1 MKNIPLH
8 TKIILGIIAGL
19 LWGFISQAFGIDP
32 EITIFYIKPAG
43 TIFINL
49 LLMIAMPLVFVSLIS
64 GVAQLGDVSKFS
76 DMGLKTAGLFLL
88 TTCLAILLGLGL
100 SNIIKPGKRISE
112 ETRHKLEGSLQEK
125 AASAIQKAED
135 VQAKQPLQP
144 LIDIVPKNIVGAA
157 SDNINMLQVV
167 FFSLL
172 IGIALLKIPPDKAQT
187 VIAFFD
193 GLNETIIKLIDMI
206 MILAPFGVFGLIS
219 SLVIETN
226 DADLLLGVLWYSL
239 AVIAGLA
246 IMLFI
251 VYPILMRLFG
261 KFSYWRFFKG
271 LRPAMLLAFSTSS
284 SSATLPVTMQ
294 VVEKNLGIPE
304 KVSGF
309 VLPMGATIN
318 MDGTSL
324 YQCIAAVFIAQ
335 IFNIDLSLIEQ
346 FTILLTALLASI
358 GSAGVPGAGMVM
370 LVIVLKSVGIPLEGI
385 ALILAPDRLLDM
397 CRTLVNVASDAAV
410 AVIVSSGKTEEQ
422 L

>member
-1 MKNIPLH
+1 LKSIPLH
-8 TKIILGIIAGL
+8 TRIILGIIAGL
-19 LWGFISQAFGIDP
+19 IWGFLSQKLGINP
-32 EITIFYIKPAG
+32 EITVLYIKPAG

-49 LLMIAMPLVFVSLIS
+49 LLMIAMPLVLVSLIS
-64 GVAQLGDVSKFS
+64 GIAQLGDISKFS

-88 TTCLAILLGLGL
+88 TTCLAILLGLAL
-100 SNIIKPGKRISE
+100 SNIIKPGKRISA
-112 ETRHKLEGSLQEK
+112 ETRQKLEATLQEK
-125 AASAIQKAED
+125 AASEIQRAENIESG
-135 VQAKQPLQP
+135 KQPLQP

-157 SDNINMLQVV
+157 SENTNMLQIV
-167 FFSLL
+167 FFALL
-172 IGIALLKIPPDKAQT
+172 IGIALLKIPAAKAQP
-187 VIAFFD
+187 VIAFFE

-206 MILAPFGVFGLIS
+206 MVLAPFGVFGLIS
-219 SLVIETN
+219 SLVIETR

-246 IMLFI
+246 IMLFV
-251 VYPILMRLFG
+251 VYPLLMQLFG
-261 KFSYWRFFKG
+261 KFSYWKFFKG

-304 KVSGF
+304 KISGF

-335 IFNIDLSLIEQ
+335 IFNIDLSIADQ
-346 FTILLTALLASI
+346 FTILLTALLASL

-410 AVIVSSGKTEEQ
+410 AVIVASGKTEA
-422 L
+422 

>member
-1 MKNIPLH
+1 M
-8 TKIILGIIAGL
+8 
-19 LWGFISQAFGIDP
+19 
-32 EITIFYIKPAG
+32 FYIKPAG

-49 LLMIAMPLVFVSLIS
+49 LLMIAMPLVLVSLIS
-64 GVAQLGDVSKFS
+64 GIAQLGDISKFS

-88 TTCLAILLGLGL
+88 TTCLAILLGLAL
-100 SNIIKPGKRISE
+100 SNIIKPGKRISA
-112 ETRHKLEGSLQEK
+112 ETRQKLEATLQEK
-125 AASAIQKAED
+125 AASEIQRAED
-135 VQAKQPLQP
+135 IESGKQPLQP

-157 SDNINMLQVV
+157 SENTNMLQIV
-167 FFSLL
+167 FFALL
-172 IGIALLKIPPDKAQT
+172 IGISLLKIPAAKAQP
-187 VIAFFD
+187 VIAFFE

-206 MILAPFGVFGLIS
+206 MVLAPFGVFGLIS
-219 SLVIETN
+219 SLVIETR

-246 IMLFI
+246 IMLFV
-251 VYPILMRLFG
+251 VYPLLMQLFG
-261 KFSYWRFFKG
+261 KFSYWQFFKG

-304 KVSGF
+304 KISGF

-335 IFNIDLSLIEQ
+335 IFNIDLSITDQ
-346 FTILLTALLASI
+346 FTILLTALLASL

-410 AVIVSSGKTEEQ
+410 AVIVASGKTTEV
-422 L
+422 

>member
-1 MKNIPLH
+1 ML
-8 TKIILGIIAGL
+8 
-19 LWGFISQAFGIDP
+19 
-32 EITIFYIKPAG
+32 YIKPAG

-49 LLMIAMPLVFVSLIS
+49 LLMIAMPLVLVSLIS
-64 GVAQLGDVSKFS
+64 GIAQLGDISKFS

-88 TTCLAILLGLGL
+88 TTCLAILLGLAL
-100 SNIIKPGKRISE
+100 SNIIKPGKRISA
-112 ETRHKLEGSLQEK
+112 ETRQKLEATLQEK
-125 AASAIQKAED
+125 AASEIQRAENIESG
-135 VQAKQPLQP
+135 KQPLQP

-157 SDNINMLQVV
+157 SENTNMLQIV
-167 FFSLL
+167 FFALL
-172 IGIALLKIPPDKAQT
+172 IGIALLKIPAAKAQP
-187 VIAFFD
+187 VIAFFE

-206 MILAPFGVFGLIS
+206 MVLAPFGVFGLIS
-219 SLVIETN
+219 SLVIETR

-246 IMLFI
+246 IMLFV
-251 VYPILMRLFG
+251 VYPLLMQLFG
-261 KFSYWRFFKG
+261 KFSYWKFFKG

-304 KVSGF
+304 KISGF

-335 IFNIDLSLIEQ
+335 IFNIDLSIADQ
-346 FTILLTALLASI
+346 FTILLTALLASL

-410 AVIVSSGKTEEQ
+410 AVIVASGKTEA
-422 L
+422 